1 MTTTLAEN
9 EYGVLAEP
17 ATLRIERLLPGPI
30 ERVWAYLVESDLR
43 RQWLA
48 AGTMEQVPGA
58 PIEFVWRNDELMADP
73 GHRPESASEESRMT
87 CTVTDIE
94 PPRRLGITWG
104 STGGVTFTL
113 DDVGDQIRLT
123 VVHHRVED
131 RSTLLGVSAGWH
143 AHLDVL
149 AAKLRGN
156 EPRRFWDEWA
166 RLRDVYDRR
175 FPV

>member
-1 MTTTLAEN
+1 MTATLAEN
-9 EYGVLAEP
+9 EYGVLPEP
-17 ATLRIERLLPGPI
+17 ATLRIERLLPGPM
-30 ERVWAYLVESDLR
+30 ERVWAYLTDSDLR

-48 AGTMEQVPGA
+48 AGTMEPVAGA

-73 GHRPESASEESRMT
+73 GQRPESASEENRMT
-87 CTVTDIE
+87 CMVTEID
-94 PPRRLGITWG
+94 PPRLLGISWG

-113 DDVGDQIRLT
+113 EEVSGETRLT
-123 VVHHRVED
+123 VVHRRVED

-156 EPRRFWDEWA
+156 EPPRFWDEWT
-166 RLRDVYDRR
+166 RLRAVYDQR
-175 FPV
+175 FPA